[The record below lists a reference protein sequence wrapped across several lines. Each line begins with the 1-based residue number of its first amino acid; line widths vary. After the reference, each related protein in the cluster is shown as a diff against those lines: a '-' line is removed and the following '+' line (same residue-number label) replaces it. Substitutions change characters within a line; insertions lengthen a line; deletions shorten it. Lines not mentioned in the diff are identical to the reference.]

1 MNKLI
6 LCCLTAIFITAV
18 SCQQGFGY
26 QITDLRDPKHP
37 CNQPGANC
45 KTQSRFAEESSV
57 TDDKGG
63 SVKWTRVCDEQGC
76 TETRVSNG
84 DSQFGVNLLL
94 LTISALVAGIKHL
107 I

>member
-6 LCCLTAIFITAV
+6 LCCFIATLIAAV

-26 QITDLRDPKHP
+26 PIPDLRDPKHP

-45 KTQSRFAEESSV
+45 NIQSRFAEESSV
-57 TDDKGG
+57 TDDKGK
-63 SVKWTRVCDEQGC
+63 STKWSRICDEQGC
-76 TETRVSNG
+76 TEVRVSNG
-84 DSQFGVNLLL
+84 DSRIGASFLL
-94 LTISALVAGIKHL
+94 LTIAAFVASIKNL